1 MLIIIMVTTFF
12 WRCPFR
18 TKAIFVFHYLW
29 NLNHIF
35 WSHYLGSHLLPA
47 SMCLGFE
54 TWAGGTNKS
63 GNKIRL
69 DFCLWFFSN
78 RSIYHFWFPKLMEN
92 AHFSPILPFYWFY
105 LHPIFLLFFFFFLL
119 IKADSESNLGLI

>member
-47 SMCLGFE
+47 SMCLGLRHE
-54 TWAGGTNKS
+54 QGGQIRVEIKS
-63 GNKIRL
+63 DLIFVS
-69 DFCLWFFSN
+69 DFSQTDQFIIFGFQNWWKMLTFPPSCHSIDFIFTPSFS
-78 RSIYHFWFPKLMEN
+78 
-92 AHFSPILPFYWFY
+92 
-105 LHPIFLLFFFFFLL
+105 FFFFFLL